1 MEDILNQLRRNKYRI
16 TQARREIIDVLT
28 FSPLEVKEIAEH
40 LEKEGINI
48 DLATIYRTLECLV
61 SLNLVSKTQFED
73 KKAKYELNDKQAH
86 HHHLVCEECGSV
98 EDIPLDEKRLMNQ
111 IVAQSKFKVLRHN
124 LEFFGVCER
133 CQ

>member
-1 MEDILNQLRRNKYRI
+1 MGNILKQLRQNKYRV

-28 FSPLEVKEIAEH
+28 FSPLEAKEIAQR
-40 LEKEGINI
+40 LERKGIKI
-48 DLATIYRTLECLV
+48 DLATIYRTLERLV

-73 KKAKYELNDKQAH
+73 KVSKYELNDKQAH

-98 EDIPLDEKRLMNQ
+98 EDIPLNEERLMNQ
-111 IVAQSKFKVLRHN
+111 VMTQSRFKVLRHN
-124 LEFFGVCER
+124 LEFFGLCER